1 MLPRSPACC
10 RAVKR
15 QLLQPSDSIWVS
27 DEVLRHVFQ
36 RFVNSRTGKRYGSFV
51 PGPLE
56 SRRRLGK
63 RRMAHLTESIPTS
76 AQNAG
81 SLWDFFGEA
90 DNMQWQWEAPKVR
103 KATGSSAA
111 PLPAWVLDW
120 DTSPIVLPGLAIE
133 EETGKQSEE
142 TISVEEDIFG
152 LGRKLQTASSDEMLE
167 ICDEF
172 NQRFKQSLRLG
183 LVSEATIY
191 SALNTVSW
199 DIRLAFKESGC
210 ESNYRLLSFYQ
221 AFWDGLATSKVLQP
235 VDLDPETMNRF
246 LFCLGDL
253 PICVAVQN
261 LFQVIVRA
269 ASITQL
275 GRMDRGVDHVV
286 QAWARTWLHE
296 HPPGD
301 SWLLLAEAE
310 RTLSQ
315 SSTKITPLQELLHSG
330 KNDDLLDLSSIRNAF
345 QEIKGMLDR
354 SLEIIVAAEK
364 VIFPSKASIETLS
377 RVLAYL
383 PRDLLYQQLDSCT
396 LHVIQFHN
404 SLENP
409 ATDFLYGWLSLVAK
423 IPHLSDKVFANII
436 KRMEGCKGAPK
447 HLFLGD
453 VVLSRWISQGYVVK
467 GNLTR
472 NTFELS
478 SLDSGPH
485 DLASVLFA
493 VDKNREK
500 MFCRTKDLFKL
511 LNDLGRYKDVYGVL
525 ARMKDLGLKLPRDL
539 IGPTI
544 EMMSRCDLRLAY
556 RIHNLFYSGLI
567 CGKGL
572 QPHRNPKFI
581 LAMVNDR
588 DCPTPK
594 IWRVMGIPCYSL
606 LPPSKRTKFSG
617 RRLSPATIELVTKLA
632 IAFAHTKARSQR
644 VAFRNV
650 IQCLHHLRRH
660 NAPITPELTR
670 AVSHAGFT
678 RKILNGR
685 WISKELLNWVLG
697 LIEVAEGT
705 EIAVTIDRAVSYWN
719 DRLEEEQQTEALAK
733 AREMN
738 VLRLGPID

>member
-1 MLPRSPACC
+1 
-10 RAVKR
+10 
-15 QLLQPSDSIWVS
+15 
-27 DEVLRHVFQ
+27 
-36 RFVNSRTGKRYGSFV
+36 
-51 PGPLE
+51 
-56 SRRRLGK
+56 
-63 RRMAHLTESIPTS
+63 MAHLTGSIPTP
-76 AQNAG
+76 AQHAG

-90 DNMQWQWEAPKVR
+90 DNMKWQWEAPKVR

-111 PLPAWVLDW
+111 PLPAWILDW
-120 DTSPIVLPGLAIE
+120 DTSPLVLPGLAIE
-133 EETGKQSEE
+133 EETGKHPEE

-152 LGRKLQTASSDEMLE
+152 FGRKLQAATSDEMLE

-199 DIRLAFKESGC
+199 DIRLAFKESDS

-221 AFWDGLATSKVLQP
+221 AFWDGVATSKVLQP
-235 VDLDPETMNRF
+235 IDLDPKIMNRF

-253 PICVAVQN
+253 PICMAVQN

-269 ASITQL
+269 ASVTQL
-275 GRMDRGVDHVV
+275 GGMYRGVGHVV

-296 HPPGD
+296 QPPGNPG
-301 SWLLLAEAE
+301 LLLAEAE

-315 SSTKITPLQELLHSG
+315 SSTKLTPLQEMLYSG
-330 KNDDLLDLSSIRNAF
+330 QSDDLLGLSSIRNAF
-345 QEIKGMLDR
+345 EEIKRILDR
-354 SLEIIVAAEK
+354 SLEIIAAAEK
-364 VIFPSKASIETLS
+364 VIIPVKASIETLS
-377 RVLAYL
+377 RILSYL
-383 PRDLLYQQLDSCT
+383 PRDLLYQLLDSCT
-396 LHVIQFHN
+396 LHVIQFH
-404 SLENP
+404 SSVENP
-409 ATDFLYGWLSLVAK
+409 VFYGWLSLVAK
-423 IPHLSDKVFANII
+423 IPQLPDKLFANIV
-436 KRMEGCKGAPK
+436 KRMDGCKEAHK
-447 HLFLGD
+447 HLLLGD

-478 SLDSGPH
+478 SLDSGPS
-485 DLASVLFA
+485 DLGSVLFA
-493 VDKNREK
+493 IDKNREK

-525 ARMKDLGLKLPRDL
+525 ARMKDLGLKLPRDI

-567 CGKGL
+567 YGKGL
-572 QPHRNPKFI
+572 QPHQNPNFI
-581 LAMVNDR
+581 LSMVNDHE
-588 DCPTPK
+588 CPTPR
-594 IWRVMGIPCYSL
+594 IWRVMGIPYYNL

-617 RRLSPATIELVTKLA
+617 RRLSPATIELVTKVA

-660 NAPITPELTR
+660 NAPITPALTR
-670 AVSHAGFT
+670 AISHAGFT
-678 RKILNGR
+678 RKILDGR
-685 WISKELLNWVLG
+685 WISKELLNWVLR
-697 LIEVAEGT
+697 LIEVTEGT
-705 EIAVTIDRAVSYWN
+705 KIAVTIDRAVGYWN
-719 DRLEEEQQTEALAK
+719 DRLEEEQQMKVRAK